1 MGVCVSWRVVF
12 EKPTEEKSSTKVTG
26 LVVRIH
32 SAPVLKYACGSG
44 MALIELIFILSGA
57 CVVLFWLA
65 RGFMMLALMV
75 CWPIPGN
82 FFTSMGKWA
91 GEVFFTQ

>member
-1 MGVCVSWRVVF
+1 MSWRIVF
-12 EKPTEEKSSTKVTG
+12 AKLTEEKSSANGTR
-26 LVVRIH
+26 LAVRIH
-32 SAPVLKYACGSG
+32 SAPVLKEAHGFG
-44 MALIELIFILSGA
+44 MELIELIFVFSGA

-65 RGFMMLALMV
+65 HAFMLFAPNV
-75 CWPIPGN
+75 CWPIPEN

>member
-1 MGVCVSWRVVF
+1 MSLRIVF
-12 EKPTEEKSSTKVTG
+12 EKPTEEKSSAKETR
-26 LVVRIH
+26 LAVRIC
-32 SAPVLKYACGSG
+32 SAPVLKEAYVSG
-44 MALIELIFILSGA
+44 MALIELIFVLSGA

-65 RGFMMLALMV
+65 HMFMMLATRV